1 MLLKRNALLID
12 NKTKRYPVSVAEVQ
26 KLDSRYIF
34 GEYVDEN
41 IIKELGF
48 SPVEPTPRPTN
59 GVYHEGEP
67 TLVKGKFKQ
76 TWVAHV
82 KTTQDQ
88 EVELQSLKQQKKQ
101 EAEAVVVGALTK
113 GYAYNFGTEKEPKIG
128 HIQIREKDIPILVS
142 LQQRAVSGEEGVVI
156 RTAENENVV
165 VEPVKLFTATME
177 AMRFY
182 SKLMQSRWDIFAKID
197 AAKTAK
203 DLPDSI
209 YV

>member
-82 KTTQDQ
+82 KTAQDQ
-88 EVELQSLKQQKKQ
+88 EVELQSLKQQKKK
-101 EAEAVVVGALTK
+101 EAEADVKDALTK
-113 GYAYNFGTEKEPKIG
+113 GYAYNFGTEKEPKIQ

-142 LQQRAVSGEEGVVI
+142 LQQRAVSGEKDMVI
-156 RTAENENVV
+156 RTAENENIVVAGEKVVTLV
-165 VEPVKLFTATME
+165 VEAT
-177 AMRFY
+177 RLY

-209 YV
+209 NV